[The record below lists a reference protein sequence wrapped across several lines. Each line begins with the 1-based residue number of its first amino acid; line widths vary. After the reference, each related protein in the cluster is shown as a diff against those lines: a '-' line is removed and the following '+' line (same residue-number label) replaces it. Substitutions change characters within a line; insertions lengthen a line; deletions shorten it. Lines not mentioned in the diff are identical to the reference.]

1 MASYDPRKRT
11 TQSDGAFLEAAGL
24 DSRKKPRTV
33 DSDPS
38 SCEYIVGSVHDRFTL
53 FVFLQVA
60 AVHRMCAALPGQ
72 IKGTGGNFLSFRRL
86 NTSRLSGRP
95 FPNLML
101 LSSKELPL
109 TNQ

>member
-1 MASYDPRKRT
+1 MASYDPRKWT

-24 DSRKKPRTV
+24 DSHKKPRTV

-38 SCEYIVGSVHDRFTL
+38 SCEYIIGSVHDRFTL
-53 FVFLQVA
+53 FFLQVVV
-60 AVHRMCAALPGQ
+60 VHRMCAALPGQ

-86 NTSRLSGRP
+86 NASRLSGRP

-109 TNQ
+109 MNQ